1 MTDFAYDLFVSYAD
15 ADCDWVEGYLFDCL
29 TEAGVTYH
37 SEAAF
42 TLGAP
47 RIAEFERAVKQSR
60 RTLLILSPAYLVDGS
75 SQFIDLLAQT
85 HGLESSAWP
94 VIPLT
99 LHPTTL
105 PPRLGMLAG
114 LDATNPDEWD
124 AVVERL
130 CAEFKRPVPA
140 ESLKPECPYP
150 GMRAFEESDKHRFFG
165 RDAEIDEI
173 KNQLRLHP
181 FITVIGPS
189 GSGKSSLVF
198 AGLIPALR
206 GTQLFGKG
214 DWIVRRMRPGATPSS
229 ELDELLVG
237 TSLDP
242 KPDDAARNGERLL
255 LIVDQ
260 FEEVFTISGDEG
272 PPFQDRLLGV
282 IGKPDTYVIL
292 TVRADFYPELM
303 TSPLWPQMRA
313 HRQEVLP
320 LGQDGLRQAILK
332 PAEEVGVFV
341 ESTLVERLVSDA
353 FGEPGILPFVQETL
367 RLLWDHVE
375 RRFLSVHAYE
385 ALVLPRKAYGGTDQ
399 RRVTGLQVAIARH
412 ADVAFN
418 DLDERRQNIARRI
431 FLRLVQF
438 GEGRADTRRQ
448 QSVEDLRAAGDDQAV
463 FMETVRHLAQR
474 RLLTLAGEDT
484 DPEAKVDIAHEALI
498 SGWQTLQKWISER
511 RGSELSR
518 RRLESKAEEWIRFG
532 KGAGGLLD
540 EAELAEADRY
550 LNSADA
556 LELGVNDSVRELI
569 DKSWAAIHSAREKE
583 QEALQRELDLE
594 VKARKAAQSRNRV
607 AVTLLLVSTGLMI
620 GALIATYF
628 AYTNAQE
635 VKRQSVLNLAR
646 ASQFYL
652 ESNQALESLVAA
664 LTSAQR
670 LKEVNWGASDARIEP
685 VIALNQAFYMGREV
699 NRFKGHQ
706 AGITSLSL
714 NKDGSLIASA
724 SNDSTIKLWRP
735 DGTLLRTLK
744 GHTAAVNEV
753 EFSPDGQTIAS
764 TGYDGTIRV
773 WDIEGKE
780 RKIIDVASATMPPRE
795 PGISWDVS
803 AKIISSVTFSPDGK
817 RIAAASSDKTVTLWN
832 VDDGALLKTL
842 SGHEG
847 KVVEVTFIPNH
858 DLLVSADTNGLVIIW
873 NAEGVEQ
880 RRIKTENVV
889 YGIAVS
895 PDGNSLAT
903 ADKDGSITL
912 WALDGR
918 KIDGNNLHER
928 AAINVRFSHDGKRVV
943 SGGEDGTIVIFNI
956 LDYSKQ
962 ILRGHQGIVGAV
974 RFSPDDR
981 TVVSGGED
989 GTIRVW
995 SSNTDQT
1002 ILKHDGAINNAKIS
1016 PDGSM
1021 VATAADDGIKLWDRN
1036 GQFLRPLTGHEKEVM
1051 SIGFSPDS
1059 KTIVSGGADKTVRIW
1074 NLNGEGVKTKSDH
1087 GNVVRSVSFSR
1098 DGQTIGSGSADKTIK
1113 LWNLNGELLQTIDN
1127 GAEVNGI
1134 SFAPD
1139 GTVASAGSDN
1149 KIRIWTA
1156 KGTLLQTLD
1165 GHTDA
1170 VLTVC
1175 FSPDGNLLASGASD
1189 STVRLWRRDGNNF
1202 TTFAVLQGHS
1212 FSVYSVAFNPVDQV
1226 LGTAGGDGKIKFW
1239 NLNGQLLQTLPA
1251 YEEMVSDIS
1260 FSPDGKLLASA
1271 SYNHQAILWNLDL
1284 DDLMVRGCSRLKDY
1298 LATNSGLS
1306 EQDRQVCANVK
1317 GR

>member
-1 MTDFAYDLFVSYAD
+1 MTDFAYDLFISYAD
-15 ADCDWVEGYLFDCL
+15 ADRDWVEGYLFDCL
-29 TEAGVTYH
+29 TEAGISYH

-94 VIPLT
+94 VIPLK

-114 LDATNPDEWD
+114 LDATDSDEWD
-124 AVVERL
+124 SIVERL
-130 CAEFKRPVPA
+130 CAEFKRPLPA

-150 GMRAFEESDKHRFFG
+150 GMRAFEESDEHRFFG

-181 FITVIGPS
+181 FVTVIGPS

-206 GTQLFGKG
+206 RTQLFGNG
-214 DWIVRRMRPGATPSS
+214 DWIVRRMRPGKTPSG
-229 ELDELLVG
+229 ELDELLAG

-242 KPDDAARNGERLL
+242 KVGDASVSTAKNSDRLL
-255 LIVDQ
+255 LVVDQ
-260 FEEVFTISGDEG
+260 FEEVFTVSGEDG
-272 PPFQDRLLGV
+272 PPFQERLLGL
-282 IGKPDTYVIL
+282 IDKPDTYVIL

-303 TSPLWPQMRA
+303 TSPLWSQMRA

-399 RRVTGLQVAIARH
+399 RRVTGLQVAMARH

-448 QSVEDLRAAGDDQAV
+448 QSVEDLRAAGDDRAV
-463 FMETVRHLAQR
+463 FMETVRHLADR

-498 SGWQTLQKWISER
+498 SGWQTLQQWISER

-518 RRLESKAEEWIRFG
+518 RRLEAKAEEWIRFG

-550 LNSADA
+550 LTSADA

-569 DKSWAAIHSAREKE
+569 DRSWVAIRSAREKE
-583 QEALQRELDLE
+583 QEALQRELDLQ

-628 AYTNAQE
+628 AYTSAQE
-635 VKRQSVLNLAR
+635 VKRQSVVNLAR
-646 ASQFYL
+646 ASQYYL
-652 ESNQALESLVAA
+652 VTNQPLEAMVAA

-670 LKEVNWGASDARIEP
+670 LKDMNGGAADARIEP
-685 VIALNQAFYMGREV
+685 AIALQQAFYMGREL
-699 NRFKGHQ
+699 NRFNGHQ
-706 AGITSLSL
+706 GAINSLSL
-714 NKDGSLIASA
+714 TSDGRLIASG
-724 SNDSTIKLWRP
+724 SDDSTVKLWRA
-735 DGTLLRTLK
+735 DGTLLKTFV

-753 EFSPDGQTIAS
+753 EFSPDDQTIAS
-764 TGYDGTIRV
+764 TGYDRTIRI
-773 WDIEGKE
+773 WDLEGNT
-780 RKIIDVASATMPPRE
+780 RKIIDVGSVTKAPEGTM
-795 PGISWDVS
+795 
-803 AKIISSVTFSPDGK
+803 ISSVTFSPDGQK
-817 RIAAASSDKTVTLWN
+817 IAAASTDKTVTIWN
-832 VDDGALLKTL
+832 VSDGALLHTL
-842 SGHEG
+842 NGHG
-847 KVVEVTFIPNH
+847 DKVLEARFIPHH
-858 DLLVSADTNGLVIIW
+858 DLLASVDPAGLIIIR
-873 NAEGVEQ
+873 NLDGVEQ
-880 RRIKTENVV
+880 RRIATESTVFS
-889 YGIAVS
+889 IAVT
-895 PDGNSLAT
+895 PDGNTIATGGSLGWI
-903 ADKDGSITL
+903 KL
-912 WALDGR
+912 WGLDGR
-918 KIDGNNLHER
+918 KINEFQLHEP
-928 AAINVRFSHDGKRVV
+928 ASINVRFSNDGKRLV
-943 SGGEDGTIVIFNI
+943 SAGQDGTVKILNI
-956 LDYSKQ
+956 SDSATQ
-962 ILRGHQGIVGAV
+962 TLRGHQGFVSAV

-981 TVVSGGED
+981 TVISGGED

-995 SSNTDQT
+995 SSDSELK
-1002 ILKHDGAINNAKIS
+1002 ILKDNRAVNNIKFA

-1021 VATAADDGIKLWDRN
+1021 LATANDDGSIKLWDKN
-1036 GQFLRPLTGHEKEVM
+1036 GQLSQTLTGHEGPVM
-1051 SIGFSPDS
+1051 SIGFRPDS
-1059 KTIVSGGADKTVRIW
+1059 KTIVSGGNDNTVRIW
-1074 NLNGEGVKTKSDH
+1074 DLNGRASVKTKSNH
-1087 GNVVRSVSFSR
+1087 GGVVRSVSFSR

-1113 LWNLNGELLQTIDN
+1113 LWNVNGELRQTIENGSEVNDISFGPDGILASAGGDSKIRIWTPKGELLQTLEGHSDPVL
-1127 GAEVNGI
+1127 AV
-1134 SFAPD
+1134 SF
-1139 GTVASAGSDN
+1139 SS
-1149 KIRIWTA
+1149 
-1156 KGTLLQTLD
+1156 
-1165 GHTDA
+1165 
-1170 VLTVC
+1170 
-1175 FSPDGNLLASGASD
+1175 DGNLIASGGGDKTA
-1189 STVRLWRRDGNNF
+1189 RLWRRDGSKF
-1202 TTFAVLQGHS
+1202 TLLAVLQGHS
-1212 FSVYSVAFNPVDQV
+1212 DSIYSVAFNPIEQV
-1226 LGTAGGDGKIKFW
+1226 LATAGGDGKIKFW
-1239 NLNGQLLQTLPA
+1239 NVNGQLLQTLPA
-1251 YEEMVSDIS
+1251 HEEAVYATT
-1260 FSPDGKLLASA
+1260 FSPDGKVLASA
-1271 SYNHQAILWNLDL
+1271 SYDTRAILWNLDL
-1284 DDLMVRGCSRLKDY
+1284 DDLTAHACRSLKDY

-1306 EQDRQVCANVK
+1306 EQDRHVCANVN